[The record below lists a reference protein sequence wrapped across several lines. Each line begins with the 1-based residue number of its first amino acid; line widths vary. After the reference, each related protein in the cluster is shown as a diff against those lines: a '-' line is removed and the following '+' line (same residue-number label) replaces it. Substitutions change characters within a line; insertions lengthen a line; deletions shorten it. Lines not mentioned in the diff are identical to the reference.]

1 MKYTLIYKLLG
12 IFLLLSLF
20 GCYTYFARIL
30 DKQNVEYKKE
40 NYKSC
45 FQALYNSVL
54 PQTCEIVTFYR
65 TVRLNLAL
73 KLIVYCAEVKGDPKK
88 VTQLPKQF

>member
-1 MKYTLIYKLLG
+1 MLY
-12 IFLLLSLF
+12 IFCKNT
-20 GCYTYFARIL
+20 GQTDY
-30 DKQNVEYKKE
+30 VEYKKE

-45 FQALYNSVL
+45 LQALYNSVL

-65 TVRLNLAL
+65 TVNRLNFAL
-73 KLIVYCAEVKGDPKK
+73 IDKLIVYCAEVKGDPKK